1 MIRKPPETP
10 QQKAQRVQ
18 GAELQRLRARNAQLT
33 VQEERYR
40 KLLRVRPSVTQ
51 KPPAVAAPFQLAD
64 PRRTSQVGS
73 KVLAPLTPPLG
84 LARVLS
90 ATITQALRD
99 MALEARTLIRSL
111 QAAPG
116 AEEQLQAAMDAL
128 PEDAQHRLD
137 ALRRKWQQQFDSLAA
152 RWAHHMITGVVAQS
166 DAQLSLG
173 LKDFLARNTIVSTMQ
188 TPRMRAVVEAATQ
201 SSVGLITRIP
211 ERFLGGVQT
220 AVMNAITTGSGL
232 NQLVPYLTKKYKGD
246 ARHAHLVALD
256 QVRKVSESVNSAR
269 LQSLGVEEYVWIAT
283 GGERYPRKLHH
294 EKLNG
299 QTFRYDDPPVIDE
312 RTGERGKPGDAIN
325 CLPGSSQI
333 EMAHGINKLFRRRFT
348 GHLTKLITENGSVLE
363 ATPNH
368 PVLTGGGWKAIQL
381 VDVGEYVVKTRTQR
395 ADCAETN
402 IQRCAPTFQELFE
415 LASLLV
421 DVDRRKN
428 RSVELEFHGDASD
441 GEVDVIDIDRFLPQ
455 EFDPEFCE
463 QLLKFALAFPD
474 THFRRAIE
482 LNAGARYEFFVRT
495 LGAPNGVV
503 RGLCALLALFAG
515 HAGHANNIGGALA
528 AWFHACFSQTKT
540 DSVSADA
547 VSRSKFQHTGT
558 QEILGDNLSVG
569 QLLAISSRAFDLRND
584 VSITADELA
593 EVTWIDS
600 NNFSSL
606 FKVVTGVEKRERVT
620 QRLVSEFSDHVYN
633 LETRRNWYA
642 GNGLIIHNCRCRARP
657 VVNFMKMREV
667 A

>member
-1 MIRKPPETP
+1 MRQVARLRSQNSQLKVEARRYE
-10 QQKAQRVQ
+10 KLRRAQRV
-18 GAELQRLRARNAQLT
+18 APPLSKPT
-33 VQEERYR
+33 VA
-40 KLLRVRPSVTQ
+40 VPFNSV
-51 KPPAVAAPFQLAD
+51 D
-64 PRRTSQVGS
+64 PRRRPRTGTH
-73 KVLAPLTPPLG
+73 VLPALTPPLAVG
-84 LARVLS
+84 RKMGAAV
-90 ATITQALRD
+90 AGELRS
-99 MALEARTLIRSL
+99 MAIELRSL
-111 QAAPG
+111 VRNWAAQPT
-116 AEEQLQAAMDAL
+116 AAMDAL
-128 PEDAQHRLD
+128 PDDAQHEFDVLNAKWRKRFA
-137 ALRRKWQQQFDSLAA
+137 ALAEGWSQL
-152 RWAHHMITGVVAQS
+152 MIGRVVEQS
-166 DAQLSLG
+166 NAQLTMG
-173 LKDFLARNTIVSTMQ
+173 LREISEANAIRSSMS
-188 TPRMRAVVEAATQ
+188 TPRMREVLKASVAAN
-201 SSVGLITRIP
+201 VGLITRIP

-220 AVMNAITTGSGL
+220 AVMSAITTGSGL
-232 NQLVPYLTKKYKGD
+232 DKLVPYLTKKYKGD
-246 ARHAHLVALD
+246 ARWAHLVALD
-256 QVRKVSESVNSAR
+256 QIRKVSETVNATR
-269 LQSLGVEEYVWIAT
+269 LQSLGVEEYVWVAT

-299 QTFRYDDPPVIDE
+299 QTFRYDDPPIIDE

-348 GHLTKLITENGSVLE
+348 GHLTKLVTENGSVLE

-368 PVLTGGGWKAIQL
+368 PVLTGGGWKAIQF
-381 VDVGEYVVKTRTQR
+381 VNVGEYVVKARTQCF
-395 ADCAETN
+395 DCAKTDV
-402 IQRCAPTFQELFE
+402 QRRAPTFQELFE
-415 LASLLV
+415 LSSLLIN
-421 DVDRRKN
+421 VDRRKN
-428 RSVELEFHGDASD
+428 RSAELEFHGDVSD
-441 GEVDVIDIDRFLPQ
+441 GEIDVIDIDGFLPQ
-455 EFDPEFCE
+455 EFDAEFCE

-474 THFRRAIE
+474 AHFRRAIE

-569 QLLAISSRAFDLRND
+569 QLLAISSRAFNLRND

-593 EVTWIDS
+593 EVAWINS
-600 NNFSSL
+600 NNFSNL
-606 FKVVTGVEKRERVT
+606 FKVVTGVEQLERVT
-620 QRLVSEFSDHVYN
+620 QCLVSEFSDHVYN

-657 VVNFMKMREV
+657 VVNFSKLGARADV
-667 A
+667 